1 MHGDGVVARLL
12 LLLLHGRDDVDHPLP
27 VAGDPN
33 LGPAVEV
40 KLPDLPA
47 LVFLGGGGKHSRSS
61 ARQEEEEKL
70 RFPPKKGQGWALTLV
85 LVTSRSRTV

>member
-1 MHGDGVVARLL
+1 MVARLL

-47 LVFLGGGGKHSRSS
+47 LVFLGGESTAGAQHSRKRRRKS
-61 ARQEEEEKL
+61 
-70 RFPPKKGQGWALTLV
+70 
-85 LVTSRSRTV
+85 